1 MTVPL
6 DLVEVRLVLVAD
18 LVEESVEELAADL
31 VEESVGGSVVVLAF
45 ESRQY
50 MEISKRRN
58 HH

>member
-6 DLVEVRLVLVAD
+6 DLVEVRLVLV
-18 LVEESVEELAADL
+18 ADL